1 MDDSSGAMLPYMT
14 KIRHAILENSWE
26 GAYLTEQ
33 LVNFGRGFHERLQAA
48 LPSDPDAPEA
58 IQLMNAWRELESKFV
73 AFMDL
78 VPFSD
83 ILQLEAM
90 LKQTQEF
97 DKELKALPGL
107 RKPYKKP
114 PKAEDEVAKT
124 TQKAEDGEAPAEPVF
139 T

>member
-1 MDDSSGAMLPYMT
+1 MDDGSGVMLPYMT
-14 KIRHAILENSWE
+14 KIRHAIMENSWE

-33 LVNFGRGFHERLQAA
+33 LVNFGREFHERLQAA
-48 LPSDPDAPEA
+48 LPSDPNAPEA

-90 LKQTQEF
+90 LAQTEDFEKEF
-97 DKELKALPGL
+97 KALP
-107 RKPYKKP
+107 
-114 PKAEDEVAKT
+114 EKT
-124 TQKAEDGEAPAEPVF
+124 KGCRRNARCQSGKDGRGR
-139 T
+139 